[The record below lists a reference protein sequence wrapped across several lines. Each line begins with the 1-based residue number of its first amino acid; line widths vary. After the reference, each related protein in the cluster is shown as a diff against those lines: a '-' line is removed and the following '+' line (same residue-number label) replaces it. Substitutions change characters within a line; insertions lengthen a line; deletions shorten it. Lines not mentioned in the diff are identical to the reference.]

1 MIKNF
6 LISLLAHVI
15 ILVIL
20 IISWIIADGYKSKRL
35 EKRK

>member
-1 MIKNF
+1 MIKDF

-20 IISWIIADGYKSKRL
+20 IIFWLIAGGKNER
-35 EKRK
+35 

>member
-1 MIKNF
+1 MIKDF

-20 IISWIIADGYKSKRL
+20 IISWLITGGKNER
-35 EKRK
+35 

>member
-1 MIKNF
+1 MIKDF

-20 IISWIIADGYKSKRL
+20 IISWIIAGGKNER
-35 EKRK
+35 

>member
-1 MIKNF
+1 MIKDF

-20 IISWIIADGYKSKRL
+20 IISWIITGGKNER
-35 EKRK
+35 

>member
-1 MIKNF
+1 MIEDF

-20 IISWIIADGYKSKRL
+20 IISWIIAGGKNER
-35 EKRK
+35 